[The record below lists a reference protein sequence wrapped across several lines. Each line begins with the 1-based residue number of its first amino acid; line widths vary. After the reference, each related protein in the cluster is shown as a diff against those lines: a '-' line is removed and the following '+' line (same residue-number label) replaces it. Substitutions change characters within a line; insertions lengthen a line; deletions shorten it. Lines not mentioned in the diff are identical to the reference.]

1 MLKVIPCLTNPV
13 PLWVGLHVMCCTRPS
28 SLCCLLFVGYGNISP
43 STPGGQSFCVIYA
56 LFGIPLAVALLAVL
70 GQMMKQVFQLILKVF
85 HGKKQWILWVVTGV
99 LIIAGFVLFIA
110 IPAIIFTAIEG
121 WTYREA
127 IYYSFITLSTI
138 GFGDFVAGQQRGVP
152 ESGVVRDVYKVCI
165 AAWVFIGLA
174 FLAIIITE
182 MGTLMSKLWETMK
195 LRWARF
201 KKRHLVQKA
210 EELSMAGGEKGLG
223 VEEEAKAGGGE
234 DLEQKEKQ
242 GDDEA
247 NDGR

>member
-1 MLKVIPCLTNPV
+1 MGLFIAPD
-13 PLWVGLHVMCCTRPS
+13 LWSSLGRHACDVLHMTSTS
-28 SLCCLLFVGYGNISP
+28 SLCGLLFAGYGNISP

-56 LFGIPLAVALLAVL
+56 LFGIPLAVAFLAIL
-70 GQMMKQVFQLILKVF
+70 GQMMKQVFQLILKHF

-99 LIIAGFVLFIA
+99 LIIAGYVLFIA

-127 IYYSFITLSTI
+127 TYYSFVTLSTI
-138 GFGDFVAGQQRGVP
+138 GFGDFVAGQQEGVP
-152 ESGVVRDVYKVCI
+152 ESGVVRDLYKVCI

-174 FLAIIITE
+174 FLAIVITE
-182 MGTLMSKLWETMK
+182 MGTLMSKLWERMK

-201 KKRHLVQKA
+201 RKRHLVQKA
-210 EELSMAGGEKGLG
+210 EELSTAGGEKELG

-234 DLEQKEKQ
+234 DSEQKEEQ

-247 NDGR
+247 NDER